1 MHAGAL
7 ATASGNVPSDYSAVN
22 LAEQWDLSSAVFYL
36 AQTQARASRAA
47 ASCTDEEAD
56 PCTTRGGGVLWGGG
70 RKRPRP
76 LRTKQK

>member
-1 MHAGAL
+1 MNFDESRWHRTPPDEARISTAMWARGAI
-7 ATASGNVPSDYSAVN
+7 NRRPI
-22 LAEQWDLSSAVFYL
+22 YL

-70 RKRPRP
+70 GKGPP
-76 LRTKQK
+76 PPRTKEK